1 MVKMKTFKRLVGIL
15 LATSITTGL
24 MVGCGSN
31 KGTGDSSSTSEGEEA
46 TSNSTEEEPT
56 VVTAGDENG
65 TEFEMWTF
73 VELHAKFYEEM
84 VKVWNEQN
92 PDKTINLKMTVL
104 PYGDMHTKLQSSL
117 LAGKG
122 APDLCDIEVGQF
134 PNFLKGVPQL
144 ETLNDV
150 VEPYKDSI
158 VESRLNLYSQD
169 GNMYGLPTHV
179 GATVAFYNTELLEA
193 AGIDYTTIKT
203 WDDFKAEGS
212 KYYEATGKYLGTAD
226 TGSIWTESLMLSE
239 LGSDYTDDKGN
250 PQIDTP
256 EMEKVLT
263 TLKELQDSNAIATI
277 AGGQPDNEEAF
288 GEYNNGNYAAAIMP
302 MWYMSRFINYMPE
315 LSGKIAIAPAPVF
328 EEGQDRSVGGGGTG
342 TVVTNQCDNTE
353 LAKEF
358 LAFAKLSEEG
368 NIKVWEVLGFDPVN
382 TAVWD
387 NEEVTNNPDNQYVQ
401 YFKNNPFDVLKE
413 IREEIGLCKVVAN
426 SPSINEVLCTTT
438 LNSIFEDG
446 EDVQEAL
453 DYAKDEVD
461 NSIQ

>member
-1 MVKMKTFKRLVGIL
+1 MGKMKTFKKLMGLL
-15 LATSITTGL
+15 LATSVTTGL

-31 KGTGDSSSTSEGEEA
+31 KSTGKTSDDKAE
-46 TSNSTEEEPT
+46 TSTEAEEPT

-73 VELHAKFYEEM
+73 VELHAQFYQEM
-84 VKVWNEQN
+84 VKEWNEKN

-144 ETLNDV
+144 EVLNDV

-158 VESRLNLYSQD
+158 VEARLNLYSKD

-179 GATVAFYNTELLEA
+179 GATVAFYNAELLEA

-203 WDDFKAEGS
+203 WDDFKAAGV

-226 TGSIWTESLMLSE
+226 TSAIWTESLMLSE
-239 LGSDYTDDKGN
+239 LGSDYTDKDGK

-256 EMEKVLT
+256 EMEKVLS
-263 TLKELQDSNAIATI
+263 TLKDLQDSNAIATI
-277 AGGQPDNEEAF
+277 AGGQPDVEESF
-288 GEYNNGNYAAAIMP
+288 GEYNNGNYACAIMP
-302 MWYMSRFINYMPE
+302 MWFMSRFINYMPE
-315 LSGKIAIAPAPVF
+315 LAGKIAIAPAPVF
-328 EEGQDRSVGGGGTG
+328 EEGQNRSVGGGGTG
-342 TVVTNQCDNTE
+342 TVVTNQCNSKE

-358 LAFAKLSEEG
+358 LAFAKLSEEA
-368 NIKVWEVLGFDPVN
+368 NIKVWEILGFDPVN
-382 TAVWD
+382 TKVWD
-387 NEEVTNNPDNQYVQ
+387 MQEVTNNPDNQYIK

-413 IREEIGLCKVVAN
+413 IRNEVGLCKVVEN
-426 SPSINEVLCTTT
+426 SPSINEVFCTTT

-446 EDVQEAL
+446 ENVKDAL
-453 DYAKDEVD
+453 DSAKDEID

>member
-1 MVKMKTFKRLVGIL
+1 MVKMKTFKRLMGLI
-15 LATSITTGL
+15 LATSVTTGL
-24 MVGCGSN
+24 MVGCGSSGN
-31 KGTGDSSSTSEGEEA
+31 SGTGSSNSSSESDSDETSDE
-46 TSNSTEEEPT
+46 SSEEE
-56 VVTAGDENG
+56 VQILTAGDENG
-65 TEFEMWTF
+65 TELEMWTF
-73 VELHAKFYEEM
+73 VELHAQFYQEM
-84 VKVWNEQN
+84 VKEWNEQN
-92 PDKTINLKMTVL
+92 PDKTINLKLTVL
-104 PYGDMHTKLQSSL
+104 PYGDMHTK
-117 LAGKG
+117 
-122 APDLCDIEVGQF
+122 
-134 PNFLKGVPQL
+134 
-144 ETLNDV
+144 
-150 VEPYKDSI
+150 
-158 VESRLNLYSQD
+158 VESRLNLYSSD
-169 GNMYGLPTHV
+169 GEVYGLPTHV

-203 WDDFKAEGS
+203 WDDFKEAGS
-212 KYYEATGKYLGTAD
+212 KYYDATGKYLGTAD
-226 TGSIWTESLMLSE
+226 TGSIWTESLMISE

-263 TLKELQDSNAIATI
+263 TLKDLQDSNAIATI

-288 GEYNNGNYAAAIMP
+288 GEYNNGNYACAIMP

-342 TVVTNQCDNTE
+342 TVVTNQCEAKD

-368 NIKVWEVLGFDPVN
+368 NIKVWEILGFDPVN

-401 YFKNNPFDVLKE
+401 YFQNNPFDVLKE
-413 IREEIGLCKVVAN
+413 IRDEIGLCKVVAN
-426 SPSINEVLCTTT
+426 SPSINEVFCTTT

-446 EDVQEAL
+446 ESVQDAL

-461 NSIQ
+461 NAIQ